1 MLRHVTL
8 PMALPGIAAAFI
20 IAFLVGWNDLLFAI
34 VLTGGTTAQTLSAA
48 LLGLSPLMP
57 GFRADLGLFAA
68 ASMLAAL
75 PPLALAM
82 LFQRFITSLNI
93 VDPVTSNTD

>member
-1 MLRHVTL
+1 
-8 PMALPGIAAAFI
+8 
-20 IAFLVGWNDLLFAI
+20 
-34 VLTGGTTAQTLSAA
+34 

-82 LFQRFITSLNI
+82 LFQRFITNLNI